1 MYATLSEREEL
12 WSAILTAIKKTIEDD
27 RVYEAFF
34 SGSSIAEVNGDTM
47 VISAPSA
54 LAAVVFS
61 TKFLKQITDAVHG
74 CTGTNYKLDFKS
86 KDQLLSN
93 GNSISKSDSEVHFF
107 KNARLDPRFTFDSFV
122 VGDSD
127 MEARQAALLIASNP
141 GNVFNPLMIHG
152 NSGLGKTHLLEAVGN
167 YIKEKQPNLKVLYIS
182 ASDFIDEFVNFA
194 TNYQTDQSFNA
205 YFRNEVDVLL
215 LDDVQYLRKK
225 AKTMEM
231 FFNVFQTLA
240 NAKKQIVLT
249 SDQDPSTIDG
259 MDERLKTRF
268 SQGLSVKIKK
278 PNLETSKLILRS
290 KIAAGDLSS
299 SVIDD
304 EVIDLLAKK
313 FNSNVRELEG
323 ALNRLIFYTI
333 NIRPTKHITADVAAE
348 AISSLIKS
356 KQEATV
362 LSPERIVS
370 VVADY
375 YALTPS
381 QITGKMRVAQIALAR
396 HISMYLCREC
406 LALNYSEIGKLFS
419 KDHTSVMNAVGKVE
433 NLLKTDIEM
442 QKAIKDLEDKLKP

>member
-1 MYATLSEREEL
+1 
-12 WSAILTAIKKTIEDD
+12 
-27 RVYEAFF
+27 
-34 SGSSIAEVNGDTM
+34 
-47 VISAPSA
+47 
-54 LAAVVFS
+54 
-61 TKFLKQITDAVHG
+61 
-74 CTGTNYKLDFKS
+74 
-86 KDQLLSN
+86 
-93 GNSISKSDSEVHFF
+93 
-107 KNARLDPRFTFDSFV
+107 
-122 VGDSD
+122 
-127 MEARQAALLIASNP
+127 
-141 GNVFNPLMIHG
+141 MIHG
-152 NSGLGKTHLLEAVGN
+152 NSGLGKTHLLEAIGN